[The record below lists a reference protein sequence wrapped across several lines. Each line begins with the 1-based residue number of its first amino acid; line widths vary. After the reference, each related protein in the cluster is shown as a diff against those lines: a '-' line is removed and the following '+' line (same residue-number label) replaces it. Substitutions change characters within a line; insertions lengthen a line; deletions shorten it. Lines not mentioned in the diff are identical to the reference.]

1 MKTTLGRFG
10 RLGLWTADHRR
21 AVVLVWLAVTVGL
34 GGLAPFAEH
43 ALSGAGWVAV
53 GSQSDR
59 EAKLVDRYFP
69 GQGSY
74 ALFAV
79 VRVDEGLRSPAGRE
93 TVARVR
99 RVLEASS
106 AVRRVPPI
114 QAARDGRTGV
124 VEALAA
130 QGPTSMVH
138 AAEEL
143 EKPLAAA
150 AAPGAIVRLTGPA
163 AMWADF
169 NTNNKRAMMR
179 SEVLSWPLTM
189 VLLLDLGDELRDDV
203 RDRAR
208 DRLRAVRGRPLPRG
222 ARRRRRFA

>member
-1 MKTTLGRFG
+1 MDTTLGRFG

-21 AVVLVWLAVTVGL
+21 AVALALLTVAVGL

-74 ALFAV
+74 ALLTV
-79 VRVDEGLRSPAGRE
+79 VRPHAGLRPPAGQQ
-93 TVARVR
+93 TLARVR
-99 RVLEASS
+99 HVLQDSS
-106 AVRRVPPI
+106 AVRRVLPAQP
-114 QAARDGRTGV
+114 APDGRTAIVQG
-124 VEALAA
+124 LAA
-130 QGPTSMVH
+130 RSPTGMVH
-138 AAEEL
+138 AAESL
-143 EKPLAAA
+143 EDKLAAA
-150 AAPGAIVRLTGPA
+150 ASPGTTVRLTGPA

-179 SEVLSWPLTM
+179 SEILSRPLTM
-189 VLLLDLGDELRDDV
+189 ILLV
-203 RDRAR
+203 I
-208 DRLRAVRGRPLPRG
+208 
-222 ARRRRRFA
+222 